1 MSEKCLNCGNI
12 GIYKKKVRSN
22 VASFFKE
29 YVLVEEEVWQ
39 CDLCGEAFLTDEY
52 KDFSN
57 EIFKAIKKVKEGD
70 TKKSLGSDEKRLLS
84 KLIRMSTTRN
94 VNNAAEIFGLKREV
108 AGLRRILF
116 GNVNRIGYTQVE
128 EIKVLEKE
136 IKELKDKIRNMEK
149 NNG

>member
-1 MSEKCLNCGNI
+1 MSEKCLNCGNKE
-12 GIYKKKVRSN
+12 IYKKKVRSN

-39 CDLCGEAFLTDEY
+39 CDLCGESFLTDEY

-57 EIFKAIKKVKEGD
+57 EIFKTVKRVKEGKTLD
-70 TKKSLGSDEKRLLS
+70 SDEKRLLS

-94 VNNAAEIFGLKREV
+94 VNNAAEIFRLKRENE
-108 AGLRRILF
+108 GLRRILF

-149 NNG
+149 NNE

>member
-57 EIFKAIKKVKEGD
+57 EIFKTVKRVKEGKTLD
-70 TKKSLGSDEKRLLS
+70 SDEKKLLS

-94 VNNAAEIFGLKREV
+94 VNNAAEIFRLKRENE
-108 AGLRRILF
+108 GLRRTLF
-116 GNVNRIGYTQVE
+116 GNINRIGYTQVE

-149 NNG
+149 NNE